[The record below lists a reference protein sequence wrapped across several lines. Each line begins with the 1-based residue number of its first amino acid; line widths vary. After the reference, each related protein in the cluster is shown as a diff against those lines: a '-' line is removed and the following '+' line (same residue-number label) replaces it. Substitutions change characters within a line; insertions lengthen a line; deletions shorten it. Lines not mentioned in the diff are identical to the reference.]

1 MNAPA
6 YKLAKCSTHLLR
18 SMIELPYMFN
28 VTNAARLINDMNDI
42 NVDINSRLASFDI
55 TNIYANIP
63 TGELRTI
70 IKTH

>member
-1 MNAPA
+1 
-6 YKLAKCSTHLLR
+6 
-18 SMIELPYMFN
+18 MIELPYMFN